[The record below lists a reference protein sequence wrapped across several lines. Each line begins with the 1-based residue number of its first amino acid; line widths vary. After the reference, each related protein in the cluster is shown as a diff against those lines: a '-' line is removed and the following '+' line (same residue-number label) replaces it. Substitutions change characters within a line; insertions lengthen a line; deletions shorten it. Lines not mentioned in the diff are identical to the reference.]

1 MTMGSKGGWNPY
13 EKLKPYM
20 RIKVA
25 LILWLPFITCY
36 SYWTYAQYL
45 AGDLACEG
53 TACGTIFDPIIN
65 IGVIGFV
72 SVFLIHGIFAGLYM
86 NQLVFRQP
94 PWFDLHCPDCGPK
107 RDEDGEVDPIAEIL
121 CFDGSTGPF
130 KCNGCKLEFVVE
142 SLAQLDWPWDDSG
155 GRWADARFVNK
166 LASGPVMHIKPK
178 VPFRLGPFVWRQNNP
193 DFRSHHWE
201 LVKVIPALLF
211 LYVLKHFSVLP
222 EWVNWDLLFVIVFV
236 YLSID
241 LFILRNRWFSETFS
255 LPFEKWW
262 QKEVS
267 RHLPN
272 WMKGVPGI
280 WWQDQAIWIILAVLG
295 ILFFLLLGPGAFG
308 IMSG

>member
-1 MTMGSKGGWNPY
+1 M
-13 EKLKPYM
+13 
-20 RIKVA
+20 A
-25 LILWLPFITCY
+25 F
-36 SYWTYAQYL
+36 
-45 AGDLACEG
+45 
-53 TACGTIFDPIIN
+53 
-65 IGVIGFV
+65 IGFV

-295 ILFFLLLGPGAFG
+295 ILFFLLLGPDAFG